1 MNEDIN
7 IEQIRENISI
17 LISEIIS
24 IRKERDKD
32 YCVKPEAM
40 YNKTCNYGC
49 DKCKIEYYKNM
60 EKYLNGEFNI

>member
-24 IRKERDKD
+24 MRKERDKD
-32 YCVKPEAM
+32 CCVKPEAM
-40 YNKTCNYGC
+40 YNKTCNCDC

-60 EKYLNGEFNI
+60 EKYLNDEFNI